1 MSVDELVMNS
11 ATRKSAW
18 KDAASSHDTVKKP
31 RSNYLGLWIFLLGL
45 FVIELVFYTWCR
57 VQCTQL
63 GYEMVKDDEIHQK
76 LSALKNSMVVELARL
91 KSPDRISEIARQQLK
106 LEPPSRDQM
115 VVLP

>member
-1 MSVDELVMNS
+1 MSSNEIAVNS
-11 ATRKSAW
+11 SRKSTW
-18 KDAASSHDTVKKP
+18 KDAAPSQDAAKKQK
-31 RSNYLGLWIFLLGL
+31 SNYLGLWIFLLGL

-57 VQCTQL
+57 VQCTRL

-76 LSALKNSMVVELARL
+76 LSSLKSSMVVELARL